1 MNIVGIE
8 QLDQEE
14 GVITA
19 SVEAVTRLED
29 GFSIALQDES
39 GHQATLLI
47 ADNETTPLLA
57 KITSARMR
65 R

>member
-19 SVEAVTRLED
+19 SVESVTRLDD
-29 GFSIALQDES
+29 GFSITLEDEH
-39 GHQATLLI
+39 GHQATLII
-47 ADNETTPLLA
+47 ADGETTPLLT